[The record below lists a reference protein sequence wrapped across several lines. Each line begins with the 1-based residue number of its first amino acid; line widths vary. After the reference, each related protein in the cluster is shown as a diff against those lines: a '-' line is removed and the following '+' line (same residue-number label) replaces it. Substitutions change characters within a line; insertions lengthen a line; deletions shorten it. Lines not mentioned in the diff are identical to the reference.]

1 MAKTITI
8 LILLVVECVN
18 LEIFFAIKKD
28 LLKKVKFLRIFC
40 ESQKGQKQKNFGYPP
55 NIRSLLGICRIIHKN
70 GLISHFALR

>member
-28 LLKKVKFLRIFC
+28 LLKKVKFLRIFWG
-40 ESQKGQKQKNFGYPP
+40 SQKGQKQVKK
-55 NIRSLLGICRIIHKN
+55 R
-70 GLISHFALR
+70 